1 MRRLLALLLVGA
13 AGCGGAPAST
23 PSGTFA
29 EKVVAPPAVPRAEV
43 ACSKRYAGTAA
54 TPLSRQ
60 GSPVALVKGE
70 QTLFAYVAD
79 ADSNVIHT
87 VDVDAGKEVSAAPLD
102 GSPREVLALA
112 DGRVLVTLADV
123 SRLVV
128 LEPEAGVGSKL
139 IVTCSRDV
147 PAEPWGLA
155 TDAGESTIAV
165 TSAYAATL
173 STFDGKDLML
183 RGAVEVDRDPRS
195 VLFDEEGRVW
205 MSHLVGG
212 RVSVLDPKL
221 GLGQARTIDVGSFKS
236 APGIPAA
243 DRLARRTGSHGYA
256 LTSIVEKPRATEG
269 FSGIQGEPPK
279 PAPSRPARRILVP
292 MVSVDPGDPSRATS
306 TYYGPPFDGI
316 PKQAPR
322 VGAIDP
328 DLDRP
333 LSAHLLGT
341 DRRLFARECVLPRAA
356 AVRASTGSLFVAC
369 MGIDAVLELDAWALE
384 PFRVEKRRIEVPTGP
399 TGIAIDDASAR
410 AVVFSQF
417 EGRLTVLDL
426 GAKGVAMKTIE
437 LAYAPKGDIA
447 RVAAGRE
454 LFYRT
459 DDVRISNDGIA
470 CASCHPDG
478 RDDGLTWAT
487 PEGPRQTLMLA
498 GRLKDTAP
506 YGWVGHKGTIEDY
519 IGNTV
524 SRLGGQGM
532 SQAAVEDLSRF
543 VEAVA
548 PPPAAS
554 QLNDL
559 ARRGREIFFSDEQ
572 RCSVCHLGADR
583 TDGLLHDFTAN
594 VYESTAR
601 FETPSLRRLSG
612 SGPYF
617 HDGRYESLEALLSD
631 PSSKMGKTH
640 RLEEGD
646 RKALAAFLRTL

>member
-1 MRRLLALLLVGA
+1 MRRLLALLLAGA
-13 AGCGGAPAST
+13 AGCGGAPTSA
-23 PSGTFA
+23 PSGTFT
-29 EKVVAPPAVPRAEV
+29 EKAAAPAARPVEV
-43 ACSKRYAGTAA
+43 ACSPKHGKKAA

-70 QTLFAYVAD
+70 KALFAYVAD

-87 VDVDAGKEVSAAPLD
+87 VDVDAGKQLSSAPLD

-123 SRLVV
+123 SRVVV
-128 LEPEAGVGSKL
+128 LEPEAEVGSKL
-139 IVTCSRDV
+139 VATCSREV
-147 PAEPWGLA
+147 PAEPWGIA
-155 TDAGESTIAV
+155 ANADESTVAV

-173 STFDGKDLML
+173 STFDGRDLHP
-183 RGAVEVDRDPRS
+183 RGSLEISRDPRS
-195 VLFDEEGRVW
+195 VLFDDEGRVW
-205 MSHLVGG
+205 ISHLVGG
-212 RVSVLDPKL
+212 RVSVLDLKL
-221 GLGQARTIDVGSFKS
+221 GLGQAKSIDVGSFKS
-236 APGIPAA
+236 APGIADA
-243 DRLARRTGSHGYA
+243 DRLARRTGGQGYA
-256 LTSIVEKPRATEG
+256 LASIVEKPVRQEG

-279 PAPSRPARRILVP
+279 PAPSKPARRILVP
-292 MVSVDPGDPSRATS
+292 MVSVDPGDPSRSTS
-306 TYYGPPFDGI
+306 VYYGPPFDGI
-316 PKQAPR
+316 PKQTPR
-322 VGAIDP
+322 VTAIDP

-333 LSAHLLGT
+333 LSSYLLGT

-384 PFRVEKRRIEVPTGP
+384 PFRVERRRIEVPSGP

-417 EGRLTVLDL
+417 DGRLTVLDL
-426 GAKGVAMKTIE
+426 GAKSAANKTIE
-437 LAYAPKGDIA
+437 LAYAPKGDLA
-447 RVAAGRE
+447 RVAAGRA

-478 RDDGLTWAT
+478 RDDAITWAT
-487 PEGPRQTLMLA
+487 PEGPRQTLALA

-506 YGWVGHKGTIEDY
+506 YGWVGHKGTIDVY

-524 SRLGGQGM
+524 SRLGGQGIDE
-532 SQAAVEDLSRF
+532 AAIKDLSQF
-543 VEAVA
+543 VQVVA

-554 QLNDL
+554 EMNDL
-559 ARRGREIFFSDEQ
+559 SRRGREIFFSDEQ
-572 RCSVCHLGADR
+572 RCAVCHMGADR
-583 TDGLLHDFTAN
+583 TDGLLHDFTAD
-594 VYESTAR
+594 VFSPSVR

-617 HDGRYESLEALLSD
+617 HDGRYETLEALLND
-631 PSSKMGKTH
+631 PSSKMGKSH
-640 RLEEGD
+640 KLDEGD